1 MQNYDAIMIST
12 GDSFTMF
19 SDMVITDRV
28 QENDNK

>member
-19 SDMVITDRV
+19 SDMVITERV
-28 QENDNK
+28 QENGNR